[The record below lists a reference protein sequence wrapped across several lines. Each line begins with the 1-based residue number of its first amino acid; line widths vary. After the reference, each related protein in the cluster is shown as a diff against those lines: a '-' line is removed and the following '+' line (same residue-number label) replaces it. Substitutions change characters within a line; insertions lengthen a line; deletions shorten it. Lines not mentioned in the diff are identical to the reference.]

1 MSIIVDKYLD
11 CIYYLTIDNIFCMY
25 INESNNDVHIYEYKD
40 NDNDNDEDE
49 SEDEDDGYNGLNNY
63 SVLIATYNPVKIF
76 IGKSPLNQQTIF
88 SGGHGPYF
96 DGNTILL
103 KLDTNNYVFIGNR
116 EIYSFTTEHE
126 IVSFSSPIG
135 NNYFPY
141 AYAIDS
147 EENFYF
153 LSDICGIMKID
164 DVSKRSDPY
173 SYLYSVTHNIGET
186 ENIEWLYTGNY
197 CERFHM
203 TTSTSPEYKYDRL
216 IARDGGPISIQYKD
230 QTKKELSKEEYVEL
244 LTNYNKKV
252 GLSLISNITMI
263 HKSIL

>member
-1 MSIIVDKYLD
+1 MSILKKYD
-11 CIYYLTIDNIFCMY
+11 GYVYYFILYNGFTPFCVY
-25 INESNNDVHIYEYKD
+25 INESNNDVHVYEYKD
-40 NDNDNDEDE
+40 KDECE
-49 SEDEDDGYNGLNNY
+49 EEDDDGYNGL
-63 SVLIATYNPVKIF
+63 SFFSELVAIYNPVKIF
-76 IGKSPLNQQTIF
+76 IGKSPLTNQTLF
-88 SGGHGPYF
+88 SEAHGPYF

-103 KLDTNNYVFIGNR
+103 KMDTNKYIFIGLAV
-116 EIYSFTTEHE
+116 YSFTTAHE
-126 IVSFSSPIG
+126 IVSFFSPVG
-135 NNYFPY
+135 NNNVPY
-141 AYAIDS
+141 AYAVDS
-147 EENFYF
+147 EENYYF

-173 SYLYSVTHNIGET
+173 SYLYSVIHNIGET
-186 ENIEWLYTGNY
+186 ENIEWIYTGND

-252 GLSLISNITMI
+252 GLSLISNITTL
-263 HKSIL
+263 HKRN